1 MKSVARSSC
10 KRGTCGPDGH
20 SFAALSRLPLAHS
33 LAASQAVKHSLI
45 TSLVL
50 AFGVMILSHGLFH
63 SDP

>member
-1 MKSVARSSC
+1 
-10 KRGTCGPDGH
+10 
-20 SFAALSRLPLAHS
+20 LSRLPLAHS